1 MEKQEQVQVDH
12 KRTNR
17 IFISIILLLLSIIGG
32 TAYYLVKDLPI
43 APVIVLHNQDSLRD
57 QVERLQNENNL
68 IDSITTK
75 RIRQMRL
82 DSVNLVAAANILK
95 AKYYKAIKA
104 APDTCRSYIDTVY
117 LESQKLDSLN
127 KRQIAKKDSTIKD
140 LIKRADNSDLSL
152 FKTNQIIDVKN
163 DSIRILTVLY
173 KDYRRKFRWA
183 KGIGWVKTG
192 AAAYVG
198 YKAGKILP

>member
-1 MEKQEQVQVDH
+1 
-12 KRTNR
+12 
-17 IFISIILLLLSIIGG
+17 LLLLCG
-32 TAYYLVKDLPI
+32 YYGIRIYNLI
-43 APVIVLHNQDSLRD
+43 NEAPVVPVVVLHNQDSLRD

-95 AKYYKAIKA
+95 AKYYKAIKT

-140 LIKRADNSDLSL
+140 LQKRADNSDLSL
-152 FKTNQIIDVKN
+152 FKTNQIIDIKN

-192 AAAYVG
+192 AAAYGG